1 MDDVG
6 LIDELLKLSEGK
18 DLDFKSTSI
27 RTDDN
32 YHKAKF
38 VRNIIS
44 MANTPR
50 DGSAFIIS
58 GICCKP
64 DGTKKIV
71 GVLEHPD
78 DNILQ
83 QLVASR
89 VNAIPQFQYRPVT
102 YEGISL
108 GIIEIFPFKG
118 GPFIPQFDFEH
129 LINQGKLY
137 YRQGSST
144 RIASSNAEFREII
157 NWMVGK
163 KSGKQIQYSGL
174 SFIDIGGGVFD
185 YPCYFPSISSLRTQ
199 ARPLQ
204 YLKILRKSGYPWFLI
219 SAYDIANAKEEK
231 PLIIESMKEALNN
244 QKVLLDSGYYE
255 SSSKGDSEWRE
266 DIYWGILRDTEFS
279 YAFSFDKRDGIE
291 DKSTDVIAREVIE
304 SWKRDVEESERNNII
319 PIIHANKAEDFQTII
334 PKVVQTI
341 NPVMVA
347 VPERELG
354 EGIITTARTVFEI
367 RKCLHEIEST
377 CPVHLLGTG
386 NPISILVYTICGANS
401 FDGLEWC
408 QMIINYNTAL
418 LNHMQFFD
426 FFEYQSD
433 WADWAN
439 EVDAKRILA
448 ALMHN
453 IAFYHG
459 WMTQI
464 HTAINRGETMDILEN
479 YLPITTDNKGRII
492 NPLDLLIKAV
502 PELFDIP
509 KVE

>member
-1 MDDVG
+1 MNDS
-6 LIDELLKLSEGK
+6 ELLDNLLSHVEGK
-18 DLDFKSTSI
+18 DLDFKSTHI
-27 RTDDN
+27 RIDDD
-32 YHKAKF
+32 YHKAKL
-38 VRNIIS
+38 VKNIIS

-50 DGSAFIIS
+50 EGSAFIIF
-58 GICCKP
+58 GVICKR
-64 DGTKKIV
+64 DGTKEIV
-71 GVLEHPD
+71 GVSEHPD
-78 DNILQ
+78 DSILQ

-89 VNAIPQFQYRPVT
+89 VNAIPKFQYRPIT
-102 YEGISL
+102 HDGRSL

-157 NWMVGK
+157 DWMEAEKTGQK
-163 KSGKQIQYSGL
+163 IQYSGL

-219 SAYDIANAKEEK
+219 SAYDIANAKGEK
-231 PLIIESMKEALNN
+231 PLIIESMREALNS

-255 SSSKGDSEWRE
+255 SSSKGDTEWRE
-266 DIYWGILRDTEFS
+266 DIYWDILNDTDFS

-291 DKSTDVIAREVIE
+291 DKSTDVVAREVIE
-304 SWKRDVEESERNNII
+304 SWKRDVEETGKSNII
-319 PIIHANKAEDFQTII
+319 PIVHADKAEDFQTII
-334 PKVVQTI
+334 PKVVQAI

-354 EGIITTARTVFEI
+354 EGIITTARTIFEI
-367 RKCLHEIEST
+367 RKSLHDIEST
-377 CPVHLLGTG
+377 CPIHLLGTG

-408 QMIINYNTAL
+408 QMIINYDTAL
-418 LNHMQFFD
+418 LNHMHFFD
-426 FFEYQSD
+426 LFEHQSD
-433 WADWAN
+433 WADWAKEFN
-439 EVDAKRILA
+439 AKRYLA

-453 IAFYHG
+453 LEFYHG
-459 WMTQI
+459 WLTQI
-464 HTAINRGETMDILEN
+464 HTAINRGETIDILEN
-479 YLPITTDNKGRII
+479 YLPIASDKKGNIVD
-492 NPLDLLIKAV
+492 PLNLMIKAL
-502 PELFDIP
+502 PELFSVS
-509 KVE
+509 KE

>member
-1 MDDVG
+1 MDDIG
-6 LIDELLKLSEGK
+6 LINKLLKLSKGK
-18 DLDFKSTSI
+18 DVDFKSTSI
-27 RTDDN
+27 RIDDN

-38 VRNIIS
+38 IKNIIC

-58 GICCKP
+58 GVVCEP
-64 DGTKKIV
+64 NGTKKTV

-89 VNAIPQFQYRPVT
+89 VNTIPQFQYRPVT
-102 YEGISL
+102 YKGTSF
-108 GIIEIFPFKG
+108 GIIEIFLYKG

-129 LINQGKLY
+129 VVNRGTIY

-144 RIASSNAEFREII
+144 KIASSNAQFREII
-157 NWMVGK
+157 NWMDEK
-163 KSGKQIQYSGL
+163 KPDKQIKYSGL
-174 SFIDIGGGVFD
+174 TFIDIGGGAFD

-199 ARPLQ
+199 YRPLQ
-204 YLKILRKSGYPWFLI
+204 YLKILLKSGYPWFLI
-219 SAYDIANAKEEK
+219 SAYDIAHAKDEK
-231 PLIIESMKEALNN
+231 PLIIELMKGALNK

-255 SSSKGDSEWRE
+255 SSSKNDANWNEE
-266 DIYWGILRDTEFS
+266 DYWDIVKSCDFS
-279 YAFSFDKRDGIE
+279 YAFSWDKRDSIE
-291 DKSTDVIAREVIE
+291 EKSPDVVAKEVIK
-304 SWKRDVEESERNNII
+304 SWKKDAEESGKDNII
-319 PIIHANKAEDFQTII
+319 PIIHANRAADFPAII
-334 PKVVQTI
+334 PEVVQAI
-341 NPVMVA
+341 NPIMVA

-354 EGIITTARTVFEI
+354 GGIIATARTVFEI
-367 RKCLHEIEST
+367 RKRLHEIEST
-377 CPVHLLGTG
+377 CPIHLLGTG

-408 QMIINYNTAL
+408 QMIIDYNTAL
-418 LNHMQFFD
+418 LNHMKFYD

-433 WADWAN
+433 WADQPGIIR
-439 EVDAKRILA
+439 DLA

-453 IAFYHG
+453 IDFYIL

-464 HTAINRGETMDILEN
+464 HTAINRGETMDILRE
-479 YLPITTDNKGRII
+479 YLPLARDEKGQII
-492 NPLDLLIKAV
+492 HPLDLLIKAV

-509 KVE
+509 KIK